1 MMATLTRSAR
11 ATVLA
16 VLATAG
22 GCSYQD
28 TIRLNPEVDREA
40 IRQQIGAAI
49 DATRTKDIE
58 AYMAQIPEDIVLH
71 DPDGNPMSRD
81 QVREQVLAAWA
92 QIQETRYIGADVDT
106 IVVSGDSAVVHTTQT
121 WDRLVLRPD
130 TAVVDTVLSMTRQRE
145 FWRRTPEGWRAYE
158 VRNLGGT
165 TRVNGVLISRM
176 PDG

>member
-1 MMATLTRSAR
+1 MTTLTRSTHA
-11 ATVLA
+11 AGLA
-16 VLATAG
+16 ILAAVG
-22 GCSYQD
+22 GCTYQD
-28 TIRLNPEVDREA
+28 TVRLNPDLDRAA
-40 IRQQIGAAI
+40 IADQIGAAI
-49 DATRTKDIE
+49 DATRTRNIE

-81 QVREQVLAAWA
+81 QVREQVLAAWER
-92 QIQETRYIGADVDT
+92 IQETRYIGADVDT

-130 TAVVDTVLSMTRQRE
+130 TALVDTVLSMTRQRE
-145 FWRRTPEGWRAYE
+145 LWRRTPDGWRAYD

-165 TRVNGVLISRM
+165 TRVNGVLINRM